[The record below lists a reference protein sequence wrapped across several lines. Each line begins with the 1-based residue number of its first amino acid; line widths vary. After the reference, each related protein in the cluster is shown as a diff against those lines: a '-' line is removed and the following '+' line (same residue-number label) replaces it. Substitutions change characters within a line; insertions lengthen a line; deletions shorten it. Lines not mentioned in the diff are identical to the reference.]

1 MDLTIGLFNHT
12 QQRAE
17 SISIDVSGVQ
27 EWIDNMQA
35 EYTLECCELESES
48 IRIKNFGELCKL
60 VQWLEDNPYE
70 NAAAVADFIG
80 CFSVHDLNGYHDAFT
95 GCTDFSEY
103 AAEYADDCILCGL
116 DQNHPARNYFDYES
130 FENDLQH
137 DFTVGVFVWR
147 NI

>member
-17 SISIDVSGVQ
+17 SISVNVSDVQ

-48 IRIKNFGELCKL
+48 IGVKNFGELCKL

-70 NAAAVADFIG
+70 NTNAVADFIR
-80 CFSVHDLNGYHDAFT
+80 CFSVHDLNSYHDAFT
-95 GCTDFSEY
+95 GCDDFSKY
-103 AAEYADDCILCGL
+103 ATEYADDCILCDL

-130 FENDLQH
+130 FENDLQYEYN
-137 DFTVGVFVWR
+137 VGVFVWR

>member
-1 MDLTIGLFNHT
+1 MELAIGLFNHT

-17 SISIDVSGVQ
+17 SINIDVSDVQ
-27 EWIDNMQA
+27 EWLDNMQD
-35 EYTLECCELESES
+35 ECTVECCELEGES
-48 IRIKNFGELCKL
+48 ISIKNFGELCVL
-60 VQWLEDNPYE
+60 VQWLEDNSRE
-70 NAAAVADFIG
+70 NASAVADFIG
-80 CFSVHDLNGYHDAFT
+80 CFSVHDIDSYHDAFT
-95 GCTDFSEY
+95 GCSDFSEY

-116 DQNHPARNYFDYES
+116 DQNHPARNYFDYDS